1 MSLSDAKYAMIE
13 AVVSALGSIPTAREN
28 VPFVKPNNAKWAALY
43 WMPNQPTGETLG
55 DGGQDMYTGI
65 VQVDIHYPS
74 GSGDTA
80 ADADIETFRAAFKA
94 GHAHVHNGQSIVAK
108 TCGAPHRRKEDN
120 WFIVSVTVGWYALV
134 TR

>member
-1 MSLSDAKYAMIE
+1 VSLSDAKYAMTE

-28 VPFVKPNNAKWAALY
+28 VSFTKPTDSKWAALY

-55 DGGQDMYTGI
+55 DTGQDMYTGI

-74 GSGDTA
+74 GSGDAA
-80 ADADIETFRAAFKA
+80 ADTDLETFRSAFKG
-94 GHAHVHNGQSIVAK
+94 GHTHVRNSQSIVAK
-108 TCGAPHRRKEDN
+108 PCGAPHRRNEEN
-120 WFIVSVTVGWYALV
+120 WFIVSVTIPWYALV